1 MSESGGLVE
10 CDECGRSVE
19 KIWRVYNGHRHC
31 STCYAREFKRRL
43 CPRCGNYARLPRRE
57 PDAVCPK
64 CQTDMPCIRCGKSDY
79 SIGKITPYGP
89 VCNACSVYFRKHQPC
104 DNCGALSPLL
114 TRHGQR
120 RLCPKCAR
128 AGHRSC
134 QACGRHRQL
143 QTANDGRQLCR
154 KCAELG
160 NIACPLCGEGMPA
173 GYGSR
178 CEKCYWGKLLERR
191 IAINIGAFGIP
202 AMAQHFASF
211 GMWLGCRV
219 GTQKAAITVHRY
231 LPFFVAIEHEWR
243 GIPSYAALLQQFGAE
258 QLRRVRLPM
267 TWLSETAGITPD
279 ARVREE
285 DSERRRIDALMA
297 SITQGT
303 LGAEALG
310 AYRTLLDVKLAAGKT
325 TLHSIRLALRPAV
338 SLLLAA
344 DVSGK
349 ALPDQIALDRYVQQ
363 APGQLAAIT
372 GFVNLLNQKYST
384 GLSMQNIIKKSQVMR
399 RKKLEDELVEM
410 IRRGEAG
417 SPPSKE
423 WISAALEYFHEL
435 PRRGSRSITNGQI
448 KVDKQGRGVSISFN
462 GQLYWIPVPFHMLLN
477 ETMRST

>member
-1 MSESGGLVE
+1 
-10 CDECGRSVE
+10 
-19 KIWRVYNGHRHC
+19 
-31 STCYAREFKRRL
+31 
-43 CPRCGNYARLPRRE
+43 
-57 PDAVCPK
+57 
-64 CQTDMPCIRCGKSDY
+64 
-79 SIGKITPYGP
+79 
-89 VCNACSVYFRKHQPC
+89 
-104 DNCGALSPLL
+104 
-114 TRHGQR
+114 
-120 RLCPKCAR
+120 
-128 AGHRSC
+128 
-134 QACGRHRQL
+134 
-143 QTANDGRQLCR
+143 
-154 KCAELG
+154 
-160 NIACPLCGEGMPA
+160 MPA

-178 CEKCYWGKLLERR
+178 CEKCYWKELLERR

-202 AMAQHFASF
+202 AMGQHFANF

-231 LPFFVAIEHEWR
+231 LLFFTEMERAWR
-243 GIPSYAALLQQFGAE
+243 EIPSYVALLQHFGAE

-267 TWLSETAGITPD
+267 AWLSETAGIAPD

-344 DVSGK
+344 DGSGK

-417 SPPSKE
+417 LPPSKE
-423 WISAALEYFHEL
+423 WISAALEYFHGV
-435 PRRGSRSITNGQI
+435 PRNANHAFVDGQI
-448 KVDKQGRGVSISFN
+448 VIDGSGSNVLFSDEWYWVP
-462 GQLYWIPVPFHMLLN
+462 LYEWA
-477 ETMRST
+477 